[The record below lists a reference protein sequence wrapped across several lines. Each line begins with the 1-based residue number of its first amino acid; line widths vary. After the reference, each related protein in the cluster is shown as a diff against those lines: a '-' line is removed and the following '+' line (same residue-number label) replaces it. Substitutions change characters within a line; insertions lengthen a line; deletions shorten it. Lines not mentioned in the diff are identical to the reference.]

1 MGFRLSAGERC
12 LSGRLFFLDGGHFS
26 RWVLAALCT
35 VVSVLKAL
43 TSHLSADGRPAHTDR
58 LGSAGKAH
66 SRLTAGRAPRAVG
79 RSRPGR
85 AGGAVVQGR
94 GCWQSGQVAAEQWVA
109 VGQASWEDRG
119 RERAV
124 L

>member
-66 SRLTAGRAPRAVG
+66 SRLTAGRQELWEDPVPEGQGELWSRVEGVG
-79 RSRPGR
+79 RVAR
-85 AGGAVVQGR
+85 
-94 GCWQSGQVAAEQWVA
+94 WQRSNG
-109 VGQASWEDRG
+109 
-119 RERAV
+119 
-124 L
+124 